1 MELEQKVARGARAKE
16 ILSDEVYT
24 ETFETVK
31 QGLIDL
37 WANSPA
43 RDSEG
48 REKAY
53 LMLGML
59 NKLQLVL
66 QTTME
71 TGMLAAADLKH
82 QRTMLERAKD
92 LLNGEY

>member
-16 ILSDEVYT
+16 ILNDDVYI
-24 ETFETVK
+24 ETFELVK
-31 QGLIDL
+31 QGINDL

-59 NKLQLVL
+59 NKLQSVL
-66 QTTME
+66 LTTME
-71 TGMLAAADLKH
+71 TGLLAAEDLKH
-82 QRTMLERAKD
+82 QRTMLDRAKD